1 MRQQRSY
8 EYQVE
13 LARRFAGEVRRKIEF
28 LCSERRRAEMLLRLV
43 FLADEYLRIGKELD
57 EMTGNSA
64 VPARQVQQV
73 VETRLPRKQHGFADD
88 LQGRLPC
95 EQVVLNVPFE
105 HVVLLRNRL
114 V

>member
-1 MRQQRSY
+1 MRQQRSD
-8 EYQVE
+8 EYHVE
-13 LARRFAGEVRRKIEF
+13 LECRFVEEVRRTIKF
-28 LCSERRRAEMLLRLV
+28 FFSDRRRAERLLRLV
-43 FLADEYLRIGKELD
+43 FRADEYLRIGKELD

-64 VPARQVQQV
+64 VPARHVQQV
-73 VETRLPRKQHGFADD
+73 VKTRLPRKQHGFADD
-88 LQGRLPC
+88 LQGRPPC